1 MKRRHLTVVLTLA
14 IGIPQTFI
22 AANQLSAEDNPQ
34 PAPATSQVFRAS
46 DWKGGSER
54 TFEACKANSGEY
66 TLWVY
71 ATATRCGVPREQSDR
86 VVMFRQPLPGVS
98 PIRAVSRLPG
108 GQYAVWVYGAGEP
121 GHPWVNLCGKTC
133 VKGELPVTPGWVSLG
148 WIEVRENYTLLLKS
162 WQQPDGHQLYIQAVI
177 LAVTDSKPDWV
188 P

>member
-1 MKRRHLTVVLTLA
+1 
-14 IGIPQTFI
+14 
-22 AANQLSAEDNPQ
+22 
-34 PAPATSQVFRAS
+34 
-46 DWKGGSER
+46 
-54 TFEACKANSGEY
+54 
-66 TLWVY
+66 
-71 ATATRCGVPREQSDR
+71 
-86 VVMFRQPLPGVS
+86 
-98 PIRAVSRLPG
+98 LPG